1 MEVTRY
7 SIDEAT
13 PDEWDIVARKWKDK
27 EFMEGQEKYKD
38 LRTKMKEDEKK
49 HSAIHNPPH
58 YNQGTIECIEAIEA
72 MLSDEE
78 FIGYLRGN
86 STKYRWRFREK
97 NGIEDVKKAEWYE
110 SRLKRFM
117 EKHNVLG
124 QEG

>member
-1 MEVTRY
+1 MTRH
-7 SIDEAT
+7 SINEAT
-13 PDEWDIVARKWKDK
+13 PDEWNEVARKW
-27 EFMEGQEKYKD
+27 EARQQMEDQDSYKQI
-38 LRTKMKEDEKK
+38 RAKIKEDEKN

-58 YNQGTIECIEAIEA
+58 YNQGTIECIDAIAA

-86 STKYRWRFREK
+86 SAKYRWRFRQK

-124 QEG
+124 QKG